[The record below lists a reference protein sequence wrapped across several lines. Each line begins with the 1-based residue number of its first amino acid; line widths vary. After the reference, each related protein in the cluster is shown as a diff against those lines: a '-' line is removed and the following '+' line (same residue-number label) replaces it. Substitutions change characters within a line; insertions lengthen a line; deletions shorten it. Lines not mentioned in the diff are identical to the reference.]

1 MYEQKQQARLH
12 PRFAPIGR
20 DDAHPELP
28 KKEAE
33 LKDAGKPV
41 SEAAKTNEKSQ
52 PKETNEAAQ
61 TNETA
66 QTNEIAQPNGT
77 NETAHA
83 AEVQEL
89 SEMGL
94 SQEDTLM
101 FANRLVRSLMRPKKT
116 QPPLEKSDAAGVIAS
131 FEKADATGAIT
142 ALEKSDAAGI
152 IASPEKSDTAGAITS
167 YKKPDAAGIITSYQK
182 PNATGTITSSEKT
195 DATSVAA
202 RSESIH
208 DRGGLVEEGPE
219 GATVEMSGFL
229 ASIKDGESITSGDLP
244 IMSMYATL
252 PEEQRK
258 KRLSSGELPVVSRY
272 AARSGKQ
279 ASYANEARSEK
290 QASHANEARSEK
302 QAIHAN
308 EKQINHSTE
317 ADAASFSVPSA
328 AAFSVPSYVPVHE
341 AEPTL
346 IAQEKMSVG
355 FGVDV
360 LAADTPELAVWDD
373 DAPETVLLKT
383 FPPAA
388 TQPEMD
394 VVVVPAP
401 VDVATPA
408 TASAPALAPVTGPV
422 ALPAAAPALVP
433 EPVSVPAAVLVPVA
447 AAAPVPVPAAV
458 PVAVKKKRAIVL
470 AERYALLEKI
480 GEGATGEVF
489 RVHDMEVGD
498 IIALKLLSIAHSRK
512 RDSLERFRR
521 EVRLARRITHRH
533 IARIFDM
540 GRLGDRYYLT
550 MELIQGRS
558 LDGLIASEPLSFG
571 RVCALLRPICEG
583 LQAAHEA
590 GVIHRDL
597 KPENILIEHKGRVV
611 ITDFGIARQTTGE
624 EAFKTLDGSVMGTP
638 AYMAP
643 EQIKAGSVV
652 DQRADIFAL
661 GAILYEMLTGKP
673 VAKGGSLMEVLMSRI
688 QSPPPDPRDIR
699 PDIPAILADLTRDC
713 MALDLN
719 ERPQD
724 MGEML
729 ARLAQIQGVLDQE
742 DTPRPTARLKGF
754 AEGMLSLLG
763 SKKGNVTP

>member
-1 MYEQKQQARLH
+1 MYEQKQQSLLH

-20 DDAHPELP
+20 EDAHPELSE
-28 KKEAE
+28 KKAESKDTDKPASVATEA
-33 LKDAGKPV
+33 
-41 SEAAKTNEKSQ
+41 NERSQ
-52 PKETNEAAQ
+52 AKETAETSQ
-61 TNETA
+61 TAET
-66 QTNEIAQPNGT
+66 
-77 NETAHA
+77 
-83 AEVQEL
+83 AEVQDL
-89 SEMGL
+89 SGMGL

-116 QPPLEKSDAAGVIAS
+116 QPPPEKTDTTAMILAPKKPDAAAMILAPKKPDAAAMILAS
-131 FEKADATGAIT
+131 ETPDATGT
-142 ALEKSDAAGI
+142 
-152 IASPEKSDTAGAITS
+152 ITS
-167 YKKPDAAGIITSYQK
+167 YQTPDATGTITSYQTPDATGTITSYQKPDAAGIIAAPEK
-182 PNATGTITSSEKT
+182 PDATGVIVSPEKADVT
-195 DATSVAA
+195 GVAV

-208 DRGGLVEEGPE
+208 ERGGLIGEEPE
-219 GATVEMSGFL
+219 GATVEMSSFL
-229 ASIKDGESITSGDLP
+229 ASIKDGESISSGDLP

-252 PEEQRK
+252 PEEQRR

-272 AARSGKQ
+272 AARS
-279 ASYANEARSEK
+279 EK
-290 QASHANEARSEK
+290 QANHAHEK
-302 QAIHAN
+302 PT
-308 EKQINHSTE
+308 NHPTE
-317 ADAASFSVPSA
+317 ADDAASSA
-328 AAFSVPSYVPVHE
+328 SSSAAFSVSSAAASSVSSYAPVHE

-346 IAQEKMSVG
+346 IAQEKANVG
-355 FGVDV
+355 IEVDV

-383 FPPAA
+383 FPPATA
-388 TQPEMD
+388 TQSEME
-394 VVVVPAP
+394 VVVVPTSAPASAP
-401 VDVATPA
+401 VPMSVPTM
-408 TASAPALAPVTGPV
+408 ASAPAPMSAPI
-422 ALPAAAPALVP
+422 AASAPTPMSVPTMASAPTPMSVPTMASAPAP
-433 EPVSVPAAVLVPVA
+433 MSAPIAAS
-447 AAAPVPVPAAV
+447 AAV
-458 PVAVKKKRAIVL
+458 PAKKKRAIVL

-540 GRLGDRYYLT
+540 GKLGERYYLT

-558 LDGLIASEPLSFG
+558 LDRLIASEALSFG

-597 KPENILIEHKGRVV
+597 KPENILIEQKGRVV
-611 ITDFGIARQTTGE
+611 ITDFGIARQTAGE
-624 EAFKTLDGSVMGTP
+624 EVFKTLDGSVMGTP

-673 VAKGGSLMEVLMSRI
+673 VAKGGNLMEVLMSRI

-699 PDIPAILADLTRDC
+699 PDIPANLADLARDC
-713 MALDLN
+713 MALDPN

-724 MGEML
+724 MSVML
-729 ARLAQIQGVLDQE
+729 VRLAQIRGALEQE